1 MGKCPPSKNVPLTV
15 YPLGLYLRLNSSNA
29 LAPINGLNVTEC
41 FLILL
46 TPFIMIQ
53 NLDLEEQ
60 EQLDQLKHF
69 WNKYGNLI
77 TSIVVLASLLYAG
90 YNGWQYWQR
99 QQATAAYAMF
109 DEIEKAVAAKDRAK
123 VAQVFNDLKTQ
134 YPSTLAAG
142 QGALLA
148 AKGLYEEGK
157 PSAAAQE
164 PLVWLTSHQND
175 PSLQILAKL
184 RLAGLALTDEK
195 PDEALKWLEGIDDK
209 EFNFLVQDRRG
220 DIYMAKGQ
228 PAEAIKAY
236 KAALEAVQE
245 PTDYERLVKIKLQA
259 LGEKTAD

>member
-1 MGKCPPSKNVPLTV
+1 M
-15 YPLGLYLRLNSSNA
+15 
-29 LAPINGLNVTEC
+29 
-41 FLILL
+41 
-46 TPFIMIQ
+46 Q

-77 TSIVVLASLLYAG
+77 TTIVLLASLAYAG

-99 QQATAAYAMF
+99 QQATTAYAMY
-109 DEIEKAVAAKDRAK
+109 DEIDRAVTSKDRAK
-123 VAQVFNDLKTQ
+123 ITQVFNDLKGQ
-134 YPSTLAAG
+134 YPKTAAAG
-142 QGALLA
+142 QAALLA

-157 PSAAAQE
+157 PSTEAQAPLLWLAAR
-164 PLVWLTSHQND
+164 PVD
-175 PSLQILAKL
+175 PALQTIAKL
-184 RLAGLALTDEK
+184 RLSGMMLNEGK
-195 PDEALKWLEGIDDK
+195 PDEAMKWLEGIDSK

-220 DIYMAKGQ
+220 DVYMAKGQ
-228 PAEAIKAY
+228 TADAIKAY